1 MGVRH
6 MKIIYAIVGSDDG
19 TRVTDVLNEH
29 GFGVTRLATTGGFLK
44 KGNATLMI
52 GTEEQK
58 VDEAIQLIKD
68 TCGKR
73 QKITCN
79 VPTPNIA
86 SISAGYMMMPMTVE
100 LGGATIFV
108 TDVERFEKI

>member
-1 MGVRH
+1 
-6 MKIIYAIVGSDDG
+6 MKIIFAIVGSDDG

-44 KGNATLMI
+44 KGNSTLLI
-52 GTEEQK
+52 GTEENR
-58 VDEAIQLIKD
+58 VDEAIQLIQS
-68 TCGKR
+68 TCGRR
-73 QKITCN
+73 QKINCN
-79 VPTPNIA
+79 VPSPNIA
-86 SISAGYMMMPMTVE
+86 SISAGYIMTPMTVE

>member
-1 MGVRH
+1 
-6 MKIIYAIVGSDDG
+6 MKIIYAIVSSDDG

-29 GFGVTRLATTGGFLK
+29 QFSVTRLATTGGFLK
-44 KGNATLMI
+44 KGNATLLI
-52 GTEEQK
+52 GTEKER
-58 VDEAIQLIKD
+58 VEEAIRLIKD

-79 VPTPNIA
+79 VPAPNMA
-86 SISAGYMMMPMTVE
+86 SVSAGYMMMPMTVE

-108 TDVERFEKI
+108 VDVEHFEKI

>member
-1 MGVRH
+1 
-6 MKIIYAIVGSDDG
+6 MKIVYAIVSSDDG
-19 TRVTDVLNEH
+19 TRVTDVLTEH
-29 GFGVTRLATTGGFLK
+29 HYSVTRLATTGGFLK

-52 GTEEQK
+52 GTEADR
-58 VDEAIQLIKD
+58 VDDVIGLIKD

-79 VPTPNIA
+79 VPSPNIA
-86 SISAGYMMMPMTVE
+86 SVSPGYMMVPMTVE